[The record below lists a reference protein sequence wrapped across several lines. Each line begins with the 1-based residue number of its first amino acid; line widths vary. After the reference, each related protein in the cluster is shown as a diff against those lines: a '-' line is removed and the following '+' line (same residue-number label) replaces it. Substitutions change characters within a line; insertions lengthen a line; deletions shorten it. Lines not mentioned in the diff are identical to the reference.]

1 MSLFHLIAPS
11 GYCINQQAALRGV
24 QRLTDAGHQVEND
37 EVIRRRYQRFAG
49 TDAERLADV
58 NSLASLTSPDTI
70 VMPVRGGYG
79 TIVMPVR
86 GWRGGYGASRLLDRI
101 DWQALASRQQR
112 DPLLICG
119 HSDFTAIQA
128 GLLAQANVITFSG
141 PMLAANFG
149 AETLNTFTEQHFWL
163 ALRKAQFT
171 VEWQGD
177 GPQCDAQGTLWG
189 GNLAMLISLIDT
201 PWMPT
206 IDKGILVLEDVNEHP
221 FRVERMLLQLE
232 YAGIL
237 NRQSAIVLGSF
248 SGAAPIVLGSFSF
261 SGAAPNEYDAGYS
274 LESVYAF
281 LRSRLSVPLITGLD
295 FGHEQ
300 RTVTLPIGANATLKN
315 TRQGTQLTLSGHPT
329 LQL

>member
-70 VMPVRGGYG
+70 VMPV
-79 TIVMPVR
+79 
-86 GWRGGYGASRLLDRI
+86 RGGYGASRLLDRI

-177 GPQCDAQGTLWG
+177 GPQCDVQGTLWG
-189 GNLAMLISLIDT
+189 GNLAMLISLIGT

-237 NRQSAIVLGSF
+237 NRQSAIVLG
-248 SGAAPIVLGSFSF
+248 SF

>member
-1 MSLFHLIAPS
+1 MSLFHLIGPS

-70 VMPVRGGYG
+70 VMPV
-79 TIVMPVR
+79 
-86 GWRGGYGASRLLDRI
+86 RGGYGASRLLDRI

-177 GPQCDAQGTLWG
+177 GPQCDVQGTLWG
-189 GNLAMLISLIDT
+189 GNLAMLISLIGT
-201 PWMPT
+201 PWMPA
-206 IDKGILVLEDVNEHP
+206 IEKGILVLEDVNEHP

-237 NRQSAIVLGSF
+237 NRQSAIILG
-248 SGAAPIVLGSFSF
+248 SF

>member
-37 EVIRRRYQRFAG
+37 EVIRRRFQRFAG

-70 VMPVRGGYG
+70 VMAV
-79 TIVMPVR
+79 
-86 GWRGGYGASRLLDRI
+86 RGGYGASRLLDRI

-189 GNLAMLISLIDT
+189 GNLAMLISLIGT

-248 SGAAPIVLGSFSF
+248 SGAAP
-261 SGAAPNEYDAGYS
+261 NEYDAGYS

-300 RTVTLPIGANATLKN
+300 RTVTLPIGANAMLKN

>member
-11 GYCINQQAALRGV
+11 GYCIDQQAALRGV

-37 EVIRRRYQRFAG
+37 EVIRRRFQRFAG

-70 VMPVRGGYG
+70 VMPV
-79 TIVMPVR
+79 
-86 GWRGGYGASRLLDRI
+86 RGGYGASRLLDRI

-177 GPQCDAQGTLWG
+177 GPQCDVQGTLWG
-189 GNLAMLISLIDT
+189 GNLAMLISLIGT

-237 NRQSAIVLGSF
+237 NRQSAIVLG
-248 SGAAPIVLGSFSF
+248 SF

-329 LQL
+329 L

>member
-79 TIVMPVR
+79 
-86 GWRGGYGASRLLDRI
+86 ASRLLDRI

-112 DPLLICG
+112 NPLLICG

-177 GPQCDAQGTLWG
+177 GPQCDEQGTLWG
-189 GNLAMLISLIDT
+189 GNLAMLISLIGT

-237 NRQSAIVLGSF
+237 NRQSAIVLG
-248 SGAAPIVLGSFSF
+248 SF

-315 TRQGTQLTLSGHPT
+315 TRQGAQLTLSGHPT

>member
-79 TIVMPVR
+79 
-86 GWRGGYGASRLLDRI
+86 ASRLLDRI
-101 DWQALASRQQR
+101 DWQALATRQQR

-128 GLLAQANVITFSG
+128 GLLAQVNIITFSG

-177 GPQCDAQGTLWG
+177 GPQCDVQGTLWG
-189 GNLAMLISLIDT
+189 GNLAMLISLIGT

-248 SGAAPIVLGSFSF
+248 SGAAP
-261 SGAAPNEYDAGYS
+261 NEYDVGYS

-281 LRSRLSVPLITGLD
+281 LRYRLSVPLITGLD

>member
-37 EVIRRRYQRFAG
+37 EVIRRRFQRFAG

-70 VMPVRGGYG
+70 VMPV
-79 TIVMPVR
+79 
-86 GWRGGYGASRLLDRI
+86 RGGYGASRLLDRI

-177 GPQCDAQGTLWG
+177 GPQCNAQGTLWG
-189 GNLAMLISLIDT
+189 GNLAMLISLIGT

-237 NRQSAIVLGSF
+237 NRQSAIVLG
-248 SGAAPIVLGSFSF
+248 SF

>member
-70 VMPVRGGYG
+70 VMPV
-79 TIVMPVR
+79 
-86 GWRGGYGASRLLDRI
+86 RGGYGASRLLDRI

-177 GPQCDAQGTLWG
+177 GPQCDVQGTLWG
-189 GNLAMLISLIDT
+189 GNLAMLISLIGT

-248 SGAAPIVLGSFSF
+248 SC
-261 SGAAPNEYDAGYS
+261 AAPNEYDAGYS

>member
-49 TDAERLADV
+49 TDTERLADV

-70 VMPVRGGYG
+70 VIPV
-79 TIVMPVR
+79 
-86 GWRGGYGASRLLDRI
+86 RGGYGASRLLDRI

-177 GPQCDAQGTLWG
+177 GPQCDVQGTLWG
-189 GNLAMLISLIDT
+189 GNLAMLISLIGT

-237 NRQSAIVLGSF
+237 NRQSAIVLG
-248 SGAAPIVLGSFSF
+248 SF

>member
-79 TIVMPVR
+79 
-86 GWRGGYGASRLLDRI
+86 ASRLLDRI
-101 DWQALASRQQR
+101 DWQALATRQQR

-128 GLLAQANVITFSG
+128 GLLAQVNIITFSG

-177 GPQCDAQGTLWG
+177 GPQCDVQGTLWG
-189 GNLAMLISLIDT
+189 GNLVMLISLIGT

-237 NRQSAIVLGSF
+237 NRQSAIVLG
-248 SGAAPIVLGSFSF
+248 SF

>member
-1 MSLFHLIAPS
+1 MSQFHLIAPS

-70 VMPVRGGYG
+70 VMPV
-79 TIVMPVR
+79 
-86 GWRGGYGASRLLDRI
+86 RGGYGASRLLDRI

-177 GPQCDAQGTLWG
+177 GPQCDVQGTLWG

-237 NRQSAIVLGSF
+237 NRQSAIVLG
-248 SGAAPIVLGSFSF
+248 SF

>member
-37 EVIRRRYQRFAG
+37 EVIRRRFQRFAG

-70 VMPVRGGYG
+70 VMPV
-79 TIVMPVR
+79 
-86 GWRGGYGASRLLDRI
+86 RGGYGASRLLDRI

-128 GLLAQANVITFSG
+128 GLLARANVITFSG

-177 GPQCDAQGTLWG
+177 GPQCDVQGTLWG
-189 GNLAMLISLIDT
+189 GNLAMLISLIGT

-237 NRQSAIVLGSF
+237 NRQSAIVLG
-248 SGAAPIVLGSFSF
+248 SF

>member
-79 TIVMPVR
+79 
-86 GWRGGYGASRLLDRI
+86 ASRLLDRI
-101 DWQALASRQQR
+101 DWQALATRQQR

-128 GLLAQANVITFSG
+128 GLLAQVNIITFSG

-177 GPQCDAQGTLWG
+177 GPQCDVQGTLWG
-189 GNLAMLISLIDT
+189 GNLAMLISLIGT

-248 SGAAPIVLGSFSF
+248 SGE
-261 SGAAPNEYDAGYS
+261 APNEYDAGYS

>member
-11 GYCINQQAALRGV
+11 GYCINQQAAFRGV

-37 EVIRRRYQRFAG
+37 EVIRRRFQRFAG

-70 VMPVRGGYG
+70 VMPV
-79 TIVMPVR
+79 
-86 GWRGGYGASRLLDRI
+86 RGGYGASRLLDRI

-177 GPQCDAQGTLWG
+177 GTQCDVQGTLWG
-189 GNLAMLISLIDT
+189 GNLAMLISLIGT

-237 NRQSAIVLGSF
+237 NRQSAIVLG
-248 SGAAPIVLGSFSF
+248 SF

-329 LQL
+329 L

>member
-24 QRLTDAGHQVEND
+24 QLLTDAGHQVEND
-37 EVIRRRYQRFAG
+37 EVIRRRFQRFAG

-70 VMPVRGGYG
+70 VMPV
-79 TIVMPVR
+79 
-86 GWRGGYGASRLLDRI
+86 RGGYGASRLLDRI

-177 GPQCDAQGTLWG
+177 GPQCDVQGTLWG
-189 GNLAMLISLIDT
+189 GNLAMLISLIGT

-237 NRQSAIVLGSF
+237 NRQSAIVLG
-248 SGAAPIVLGSFSF
+248 SF

>member
-70 VMPVRGGYG
+70 VMPV
-79 TIVMPVR
+79 
-86 GWRGGYGASRLLDRI
+86 RGGYGASRLLDRI

-177 GPQCDAQGTLWG
+177 GPQCEVQGTLWG
-189 GNLAMLISLIDT
+189 GNLAMLISLIGT

-237 NRQSAIVLGSF
+237 NRQSAIVLG
-248 SGAAPIVLGSFSF
+248 SF

>member
-37 EVIRRRYQRFAG
+37 EVIRRRFQRFAG

-70 VMPVRGGYG
+70 VMPV
-79 TIVMPVR
+79 
-86 GWRGGYGASRLLDRI
+86 RGGYGASRLLDRI

-189 GNLAMLISLIDT
+189 GNLAMLISLIGT

-248 SGAAPIVLGSFSF
+248 SGAAP
-261 SGAAPNEYDAGYS
+261 NEYDAGNS

>member
-37 EVIRRRYQRFAG
+37 EVIRRRFQRFAG

-70 VMPVRGGYG
+70 VMPV
-79 TIVMPVR
+79 
-86 GWRGGYGASRLLDRI
+86 RGGYGASRLLDRI

-177 GPQCDAQGTLWG
+177 GPQCDVQGTLWG
-189 GNLAMLISLIDT
+189 GNLAMLISLIGT

-248 SGAAPIVLGSFSF
+248 SS
-261 SGAAPNEYDAGYS
+261 AAPNEYDAGYS

>member
-79 TIVMPVR
+79 
-86 GWRGGYGASRLLDRI
+86 ASRLLDRI
-101 DWQALASRQQR
+101 DWQALATRQQR

-177 GPQCDAQGTLWG
+177 GPQCDVQGTLWG
-189 GNLAMLISLIDT
+189 GNLAMLISLIGT

-248 SGAAPIVLGSFSF
+248 SGAAP
-261 SGAAPNEYDAGYS
+261 NEYDAGYS

-281 LRSRLSVPLITGLD
+281 LRSRLSAPLITGLD

>member
-58 NSLASLTSPDTI
+58 NSLASITSPDTI

-79 TIVMPVR
+79 
-86 GWRGGYGASRLLDRI
+86 ASRLLARI

-177 GPQCDAQGTLWG
+177 GPQCDVQGTLWG
-189 GNLAMLISLIDT
+189 GNLAMLISLIGT

-237 NRQSAIVLGSF
+237 NRQSAIVLG
-248 SGAAPIVLGSFSF
+248 SF

>member
-70 VMPVRGGYG
+70 VMPV
-79 TIVMPVR
+79 
-86 GWRGGYGASRLLDRI
+86 RGGYGASRLLDRI

-177 GPQCDAQGTLWG
+177 GPQCDVQGTLWG
-189 GNLAMLISLIDT
+189 GNLAMLISLIGT

-232 YAGIL
+232 YAGVL
-237 NRQSAIVLGSF
+237 NRQSAIVLG
-248 SGAAPIVLGSFSF
+248 SF

>member
-49 TDAERLADV
+49 TDTELLADV

-70 VMPVRGGYG
+70 VMPV
-79 TIVMPVR
+79 
-86 GWRGGYGASRLLDRI
+86 RGGYGASRLLDRI

-177 GPQCDAQGTLWG
+177 GPQCDVQGTLWG
-189 GNLAMLISLIDT
+189 GNLAMLISLIGT

-237 NRQSAIVLGSF
+237 NRQSAIVLG
-248 SGAAPIVLGSFSF
+248 SF

>member
-79 TIVMPVR
+79 
-86 GWRGGYGASRLLDRI
+86 ASRLLDHI
-101 DWQALASRQQR
+101 DWQSLASRQQR
-112 DPLLICG
+112 NPLLICG

-177 GPQCDAQGTLWG
+177 GPQCNAQGTLWG
-189 GNLAMLISLIDT
+189 GNLAMLISLIGT

-237 NRQSAIVLGSF
+237 NRQSAIVLG
-248 SGAAPIVLGSFSF
+248 SF

>member
-11 GYCINQQAALRGV
+11 GYCINQQAAFRGV

-79 TIVMPVR
+79 
-86 GWRGGYGASRLLDRI
+86 ASRLLDRI

-112 DPLLICG
+112 APLLICG

-177 GPQCDAQGTLWG
+177 GPQCDVQGTLWG
-189 GNLAMLISLIDT
+189 GNLAMLISLIGT

-237 NRQSAIVLGSF
+237 NRQSAIVLG
-248 SGAAPIVLGSFSF
+248 SF

-315 TRQGTQLTLSGHPT
+315 THQGTQLTLSGHPT

>member
-49 TDAERLADV
+49 MDAERLADV

-70 VMPVRGGYG
+70 VMPV
-79 TIVMPVR
+79 
-86 GWRGGYGASRLLDRI
+86 RGGYGASRLLDRI

-177 GPQCDAQGTLWG
+177 GPQCDVQGTLWG
-189 GNLAMLISLIDT
+189 GNLAMLISLIGT

-237 NRQSAIVLGSF
+237 NRQSAIVLG
-248 SGAAPIVLGSFSF
+248 SF

>member
-1 MSLFHLIAPS
+1 MPLFHLIAPS

-58 NSLASLTSPDTI
+58 NSLASLATLDTI
-70 VMPVRGGYG
+70 VMPV
-79 TIVMPVR
+79 
-86 GWRGGYGASRLLDRI
+86 RGGYGASRLLDRI
-101 DWQALASRQQR
+101 DWQAIASRQQR
-112 DPLLICG
+112 APLLICG

-177 GPQCDAQGTLWG
+177 GPQCDVQGTLWG
-189 GNLAMLISLIDT
+189 GNLAMLISLIGT

-206 IDKGILVLEDVNEHP
+206 IDKGILVLEDVNGHP

-237 NRQSAIVLGSF
+237 NRQSAIILGSF
-248 SGAAPIVLGSFSF
+248 SGAT
-261 SGAAPNEYDAGYS
+261 PNEYDAGYS

>member
-79 TIVMPVR
+79 
-86 GWRGGYGASRLLDRI
+86 ASRLLDRI
-101 DWQALASRQQR
+101 DWQSLASRQQR
-112 DPLLICG
+112 NPLLICG

-177 GPQCDAQGTLWG
+177 GPQSNAQGTLWG
-189 GNLAMLISLIDT
+189 GNLAMLISLIGT

-206 IDKGILVLEDVNEHP
+206 IDKGILVLEDVNERP

-237 NRQSAIVLGSF
+237 NRQSAIVLG
-248 SGAAPIVLGSFSF
+248 SF